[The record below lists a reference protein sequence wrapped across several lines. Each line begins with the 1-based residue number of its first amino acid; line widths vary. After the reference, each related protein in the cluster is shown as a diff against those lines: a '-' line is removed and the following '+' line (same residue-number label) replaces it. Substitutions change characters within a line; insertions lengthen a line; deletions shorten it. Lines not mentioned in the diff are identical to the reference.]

1 MISRLTAF
9 AATFAVLAT
18 ATLAFAASA
27 PSHDASIA
35 KATTVQPMKVIQ
47 LERVVVTGKRV
58 ADASR

>member
-9 AATFAVLAT
+9 AATFAVLVT

-27 PSHDASIA
+27 PSHDAAA
-35 KATTVQPMKVIQ
+35 KAAAAQPMTVIQ

-58 ADASR
+58 ASAPF

>member
-27 PSHDASIA
+27 PSHDAAA
-35 KATTVQPMKVIQ
+35 KATAAQPMKVIQ
-47 LERVVVTGKRV
+47 LERVVVTGKRAARAPV
-58 ADASR
+58 

>member
-27 PSHDASIA
+27 PSHDAAA
-35 KATTVQPMKVIQ
+35 KAAVTQPMKVIR